1 MTRAKPCMASCGRS
15 GHTLAHKRANVRTRP
30 PSYRKSFNRRRLA
43 ELEIILSVLA

>member
-15 GHTLAHKRANVRTRP
+15 GHTLAHKRVNVQTRP

-43 ELEIILSVLA
+43 KLVIIILVLA